1 MRRELGQAQLDAAIE
16 QASVD
21 ARVAW
26 VRSKRALAMRIVW
39 QQLDAAGIS
48 DPIEQARFLL
58 GRLYPDMPPPWRED
72 TIAAL
77 AERHAH
83 GRWHG
88 YPRPSSPDDHTSSS
102 TSP

>member
-1 MRRELGQAQLDAAIE
+1 MRPEPGQVHLDAAIVR
-16 QASVD
+16 ASVE

-26 VRSKRALAMRIVW
+26 VTAKRALAMRTVW
-39 QQLDAAGIS
+39 QQVDAAGIS
-48 DPIEQARFLL
+48 DPVEQARFLL
-58 GRLYPDMPPPWRED
+58 GRLYPDMPLAWRES

-88 YPRPSSPDDHTSSS
+88 YPRPS
-102 TSP
+102 

>member
-1 MRRELGQAQLDAAIE
+1 MRPEPGQADLDAAIV
-16 QASVD
+16 QASVE

-26 VRSKRALAMRIVW
+26 VTAKRALAMRIVW
-39 QQLDAAGIS
+39 QQLDAAGID
-48 DPIEQARFLL
+48 DPVEQARFLL
-58 GRLYPDMPPPWRED
+58 GRLYPDMPLAWRES

-88 YPRPSSPDDHTSSS
+88 YPRPS
-102 TSP
+102 

>member
-1 MRRELGQAQLDAAIE
+1 MDAAIVR
-16 QASVD
+16 ASAE

-26 VRSKRALAMRIVW
+26 VTAKRALAMRIVW
-39 QQLDAAGIS
+39 QQLDAAGID
-48 DPIEQARFLL
+48 DPVEQARFLL
-58 GRLYPDMPPPWRED
+58 GRLYPDMPLAWRES

-88 YPRPSSPDDHTSSS
+88 YPRPS
-102 TSP
+102 

>member
-1 MRRELGQAQLDAAIE
+1 MRREPGQAHLDAAIVE
-16 QASVD
+16 ASVE

-26 VRSKRALAMRIVW
+26 VTSKRAIAMRIVW

-58 GRLYPDMPPPWRED
+58 GRLYPGMPPAWREG

-88 YPRPSSPDDHTSSS
+88 YPRPS
-102 TSP
+102 

>member
-1 MRRELGQAQLDAAIE
+1 MQPEPGQAQLDAAIRE
-16 QASVD
+16 ASVE

-26 VRSKRALAMRIVW
+26 VTSKRALAIRIVW

-58 GRLYPDMPPPWRED
+58 GRLYPDMPTAWREG
-72 TIAAL
+72 TMAAL
-77 AERHAH
+77 AERHVH

-88 YPRPSSPDDHTSSS
+88 FPRPA
-102 TSP
+102 